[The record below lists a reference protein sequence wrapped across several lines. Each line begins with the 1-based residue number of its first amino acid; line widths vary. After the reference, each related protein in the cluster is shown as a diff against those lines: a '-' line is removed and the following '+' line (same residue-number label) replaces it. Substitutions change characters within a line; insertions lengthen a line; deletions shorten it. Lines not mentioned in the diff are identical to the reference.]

1 MSLPMPDAALIEACR
16 AQMMELAEGLPIGVL
31 VVRDDCVVATNASAR
46 RLLGYDP
53 SRAQGTL
60 AGLFAEAPDLLPRAP
75 GEHAACVLRR
85 ADGSTFRARVGVRAI
100 ELGGRSSQ
108 VVLVE
113 DLSDRD
119 AAEARLARQHDE
131 LQSMAHRLLRIQ
143 EDERRALSRELHDDV
158 GQSITAIKL
167 TAMALPDEP
176 DAERRAALV
185 AELAAI
191 ADHTIHKLR
200 DLSLLLRP
208 PQLDALGLES
218 ALRWQASALLR
229 NGAPV
234 LDLAVELPP
243 ARPPPAVELACFRI
257 AQEALTNIVRHARAR
272 HVRVRVACEG
282 DALHLRVDDDGIGI
296 DPARPQ
302 GLGLLTMRERA
313 QLVGGTLRIESTAQ
327 GTHLHAC
334 LPLHQP

>member
-1 MSLPMPDAALIEACR
+1 MSMPMPDAELVEACR
-16 AQMMELAEGLPIGVL
+16 AQMMALAEGLPIGVL
-31 VVRDDCVVATNASAR
+31 VVRDGCVTATNASAR

-53 SRAQGTL
+53 ARSQAPL
-60 AGLFAEAPDLLPRAP
+60 AEVFAGPAEPAPRSP
-75 GEHAACVLRR
+75 GDPAARLLRR
-85 ADGSTFRARVGVRAI
+85 ADGGTVRARVGMHAI
-100 ELGGRSSQ
+100 ELAGRHSQ

-119 AAEARLARQHDE
+119 AAEARLARQNDE
-131 LQSMAHRLLRIQ
+131 LQAMAHRLLRIQ

-176 DAERRAALV
+176 DADRRAALV

-208 PQLDALGLES
+208 PQLDALGLEA
-218 ALRWQASALLR
+218 ALRWQANALLR
-229 NGAPV
+229 NGTPV
-234 LDLAVELPP
+234 LDLSVGMP
-243 ARPPPAVELACFRI
+243 ATRPPPAVELACFRI
-257 AQEALTNIVRHARAR
+257 AQEALTNVVRHAGAR
-272 HVRVRVACEG
+272 HVRVRVACED
-282 DALHLRVDDDGIGI
+282 DALHLRVEDDGIGI

-313 QLVGGTLRIESTAQ
+313 QLAGGTLRIDSDAQ
-327 GTHLHAC
+327 GTRLHAR
-334 LPLHQP
+334 LPLPPP